1 MLKGSKNTKPLYK
14 KPWFIG
20 WFIGLILAALV
31 CICIVCLLGGTVDT
45 SPIPSEEIDY
55 LYSEPDDYAG
65 RTVQL
70 TGRVFNI
77 EKDGDTTIIQLY
89 HDVENYNQDAIVL
102 TDDQDV
108 KIKENEYI
116 RVDGSVD
123 GEFNGENVM
132 GGEIACPQISATKIE
147 QIDVTEAIP
156 AEKTVKVNE
165 TITRGKYKATVEK
178 VDFTGQNVRVYLK
191 VKNGSS
197 KDFSNYPIDGK
208 LIQGG
213 KQYEVEYDGNYPYPS
228 TSVKPGASSESV
240 IVFKGVEQ
248 SNFKYTFIGYDTNYD
263 EMEFNFNIEVK

>member
-1 MLKGSKNTKPLYK
+1 MLKESKKSTKQQYK

-20 WFIGLILAALV
+20 LIVAVLV
-31 CICIVCLLGGTVDT
+31 CICIIFGLVGTSDT
-45 SPIPSEEIDY
+45 SPIPAEEIDY
-55 LYSEPDDYAG
+55 LYAEPDDYSG

-89 HDVENYNQDAIVL
+89 HDVENYDQDTIVL
-102 TDDQDV
+102 SYDQDV
-108 KIKENEYI
+108 KVKENEYI

-156 AEKTVKVNE
+156 AEKTVKVNK

-178 VDFTGQNVRVYLK
+178 VDFTGQNARIYLN
-191 VKNGSS
+191 VKNNSS
-197 KDFSNYPIDGK
+197 EDFSNYPIDGK
-208 LIQGG
+208 LIQNG
-213 KQYEVEYDGNYPYPS
+213 KQYEVEYNGDYTYPS
-228 TSVKPGASSESV
+228 TSVKPGAYSDSV

-248 SNFKYTFIGYDTNYD
+248 SNFKYTFIGYDTNFD
-263 EMEFNFNIEVK
+263 EVEFKFNIEVK